1 MYDNFKGKFK
11 RNILKSL
18 LYAKRNVILKE
29 NYLKFVDYIYA
40 WCYILRAKKFLQKK
54 IFWDDFEVTE
64 LLLKEYQLHGL
75 FYTSQLALLHYRFV
89 QRLKESGLKI
99 HGVINFFENQI
110 QDKGFNR
117 GISDYFGNIHHV
129 GYEGYSPVSPLYLS
143 CFPTSLELRSR
154 VIPPK
159 IAICGDGYVNSVF
172 RYLPDTNGL
181 KFHFLELQKFGKII
195 TQYLKKDHL
204 LFCWHLAIYA
214 KIVNILF
221 LWHSCFMKK
230 YLNAIL

>member
-1 MYDNFKGKFK
+1 MPGVTFYE
-11 RNILKSL
+11 LKVST
-18 LYAKRNVILKE
+18 
-29 NYLKFVDYIYA
+29 
-40 WCYILRAKKFLQKK
+40 KK
-54 IFWDDFEVTE
+54 IFLNDFEVTE
-64 LLLKEYQLHGL
+64 LLLKEYQLHGS

-159 IAICGDGYVNSVF
+159 IAICGDGYINSVF
-172 RYLPDTNGL
+172 RYLPGHKWIKVPLFRTSRIWKSSYTLPQERPFTFLLALSHLRQDCEYFISL
-181 KFHFLELQKFGKII
+181 ALMLHEKF
-195 TQYLKKDHL
+195 
-204 LFCWHLAIYA
+204 
-214 KIVNILF
+214 
-221 LWHSCFMKK
+221 
-230 YLNAIL
+230 LNAIL